1 MRLLPKY
8 IHANREMLEWLW
20 LGLLSLTLL
29 LLPATL
35 MQLNRLDTVKASGT
49 LRVLTLNGPT
59 SFYSG
64 PDGNVGFEYDL
75 AGAFANSL
83 GVQLEMVVVENFKDM
98 LPRIASG
105 EGDFAAAGITITE
118 QRKSLVR
125 FSPPYQEIRQQVVYR
140 RGTEKPYNIKELAKH
155 HPTIVAGTSF
165 SERLNELKKR
175 HPKLE
180 WTEVDDQGPE
190 DLLIEVWE
198 GLQEATIAD
207 SNLVAVVQQFYPE
220 LSVAF
225 NIQRPEQLAW
235 AFPLSDDH
243 SLYNAA
249 AKFIKEAQSSGA
261 LSRIIDRYYGPA
273 SRSTYPNL
281 AAYQRRIESILP
293 EYQSMFEK
301 VGAEHDLDWRLLAA
315 QAYQESLW
323 NPEAVSPTGVRGI
336 MMLTNRTA
344 RFLNV
349 KDRVDPYESISGGT
363 LYLRDLIDRVPA
375 TVEEPDR
382 TWMALAAY
390 NVGMGHLE
398 DARVITAKQGGNPNI
413 WKDVRERLPL
423 LAKPAWYR
431 KTRHGYARGYE
442 PVQYVRRIRTYYDI
456 LVKVDEDIKATTS
469 TEAIK
474 VEPSAL

>member
-1 MRLLPKY
+1 MHLLPKY
-8 IHANREMLEWLW
+8 IQANRVTLEWIW
-20 LGLLSLTLL
+20 LGLLSAALL
-29 LLPATL
+29 LLPASL
-35 MQLNRLDTVKASGT
+35 VQLNRLDAVKASGT

-59 SFYSG
+59 SFYGG

-75 AGAFANSL
+75 AGAFAKSL
-83 GVQLEMVVVENFKDM
+83 GVNLEMVVVDNFKDM

-105 EGDFAAAGITITE
+105 DGDFAAAGITITE

-140 RGTEKPYNIKELAKH
+140 RGTEKPYNVKELTKH

-175 HPKLE
+175 YPKLE
-180 WTEVDDQGPE
+180 WSEVDDQGPE

-198 GLQEATIAD
+198 GLQEVTIAD

-235 AFPLSDDH
+235 AFPLSDDR
-243 SLYNAA
+243 SLYDAA
-249 AKFIKEAQSSGA
+249 AEFIKKTQSTGE
-261 LSRIIDRYYGPA
+261 LSQIIDRYYGPA

-281 AAYQRRIESILP
+281 AALQRRIESILP

-301 VGAEHDLDWRLLAA
+301 AGAEHGLDWRLLAA

-323 NPEAVSPTGVRGI
+323 DPEAVSPTGVRGI
-336 MMLTNRTA
+336 MMLTQRTA

-349 KDRVDPYESISGGT
+349 NDRVDPYESINGGA

-390 NVGMGHLE
+390 NVGMAHLE
-398 DARVITAKQGGNPNI
+398 DARIITAKQGGNPNV
-413 WKDVRERLPL
+413 WRDVSERLPL

-431 KTRHGYARGYE
+431 QTRHGYARGYE

-456 LVKVDEDIKATTS
+456 LVKVDEDIKATTF

-474 VEPSAL
+474 VEPPAL